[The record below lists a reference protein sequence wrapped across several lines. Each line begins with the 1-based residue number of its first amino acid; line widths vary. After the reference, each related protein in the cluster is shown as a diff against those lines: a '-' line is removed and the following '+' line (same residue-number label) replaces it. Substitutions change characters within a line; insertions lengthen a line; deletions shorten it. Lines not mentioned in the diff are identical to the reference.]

1 MKKIIVTLSLLATSL
16 LGSSEV
22 EDRVTSELQSNGVKF
37 DEVKCIGVL
46 HQNCEISNLV
56 YLEGNRTTAT
66 LKSLVL
72 ENAER
77 LNTLNSLEELPD
89 GIYPIAVSAKNL
101 DILEADSGLFVDSY
115 QDISLKLIATLS
127 QDSGILALD
136 LDELYLENRYFGVS
150 ISFQVKGSSQEDIAV
165 KSLGLF
171 YEDRGLVEGLLV
183 AVAKDENRT
192 VAEVKAEIESS
203 AENEI
208 VQYSGVL
215 KEIVEATLKI
225 VTGKATSINISIKT
239 KDGEYI
245 KAMDLYT
252 RYSMAMMFGIGD
264 EFLNSVLD
272 IKVESK

>member
-16 LGSSEV
+16 FGSSEV
-22 EDRVTSELQSNGVKF
+22 ENRVKAELLSNGVKF

-77 LNTLNSLEELPD
+77 LNTLNSLEELSD
-89 GIYPIAVSAKNL
+89 GTYPIAVSAKNL
-101 DILEADSGLFVDSY
+101 DILEYDSGLFVDSY
-115 QDISLKLIATLS
+115 QDISLKLIATIS
-127 QDSGILALD
+127 QNKGILNLN

-150 ISFQVKGSSQEDIAV
+150 ISFQIKGRSQEDIAV

-171 YEDRGLVEGLLV
+171 YEDRGLIEGLLV